1 MKNALLVLLLLF
13 PFALIAQEDAFGP
26 QKKDNLIIITTD
38 TIDRKA
44 LDKAAKNLIDMGFT
58 IKEKNA
64 DKRTLTT
71 NMYDYKKG
79 KMVLHIMI
87 DSNELKI
94 SGEYEPNIALVSGED
109 KPKPFKDR
117 INCEGNKGS
126 AVREAWN
133 IMDAY
138 SNQMTHVLQGSVS
151 YAKW

>member
-1 MKNALLVLLLLF
+1 MKNALLVILLSF
-13 PFALIAQEDAFGP
+13 PFALLAQEDAFGP

-44 LDKAAKNLIDMGFT
+44 LEKAAKNLIEMGFT
-58 IKEKNA
+58 IKEMDNGKG
-64 DKRTLTT
+64 TLTT

-94 SGEYEPNIALVSGED
+94 TGEFEPNLALVSGED
-109 KPKPFKDR
+109 KPKTFKDR
-117 INCEGNKGS
+117 INCDGNKGS

-133 IMDAY
+133 IMDAF
-138 SNQMTHVLQGSVS
+138 SNQMTQVLQGSVS